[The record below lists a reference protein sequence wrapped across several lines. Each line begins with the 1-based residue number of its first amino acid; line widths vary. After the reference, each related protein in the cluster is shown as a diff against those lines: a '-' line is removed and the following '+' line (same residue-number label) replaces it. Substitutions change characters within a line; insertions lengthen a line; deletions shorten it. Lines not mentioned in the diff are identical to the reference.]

1 MKRLIAVSICLA
13 ACASAA
19 AAERLAVCRESPVP
33 LRWQPPIK
41 DFSGELPIS
50 DYLDTATA
58 CQKGTGQWRYPA
70 PPEPPE
76 PRSAWLESERALY
89 QDVLAKHRV
98 DVLVVPFQVQGFG
111 LDRIE
116 RTLMTAE
123 LAYALGDASK
133 YEIADPSLVARALGE
148 GARRIDPIEA
158 ERLARRLGATKIIS
172 GYVGHDLHHAL
183 TLTLQV
189 QDLPTTPTPSHQRP
203 WQHDWRAVPFTDER
217 TPALVFND
225 MLPDVLR
232 VLPVTLE
239 MPQHRTQV
247 ALHGTAARIAMSP
260 RELVSAGGR
269 RAAPP
274 SAAAA
279 FDLLGALG
287 ALNSELSRE
296 RAYERAL
303 LAVLRQ
309 GRRSPGDSFYSAYAL
324 TQLSRRPV
332 ALATLAGQSSPESI
346 ALVDILNGDLPAAKK
361 AVAGVPQSLQRLLL
375 DTALRDLE
383 AWYAKKLQAA
393 PKATEQTFGAART
406 QWQPFVQLRV
416 MDLHGWA
423 VPDPLVIKALL
434 DKTFPIAGLDAGSV
448 VRGRAVTGVSVDD
461 VDVDLTNERHL
472 RRAAAALQPVPCCR
486 AGALRPTEWDLLW
499 LLEGLSEDRVSKSL
513 QREIEQ
519 QGLPQEALQDI
530 HRYEPLLN
538 GRPALELSRARAAL
552 ALYEKSPDDTRASW
566 HAQLEQSAAVA
577 ARFAPGQT
585 VTAYSAL
592 LAMGIPSAGSSLLV
606 DAYGYDY
613 PRRSFW
619 PMWFYGVQPGAQQ
632 ANSLALEA
640 LAFSVHD
647 PGPLSWLP
655 PGSEPGHAD
664 AMIASLG
671 SRFTGS
677 PQRPVPKTDNTTAG
691 AKDRVAQLE
700 RAIHDEPETWSN
712 YSDLGWYLI
721 TSGGSYEPAR
731 DAFLRYPGFHDHH
744 PEDPIAVSNYAFA
757 AGSKLYWMGMPA
769 LARPLYRISAG
780 LHTGSEDSMTSE
792 SRLHLMD
799 GDYIGAARILLER
812 ATRYNSARAYGD
824 YLSFLYAFGRGEE
837 AWHGFSQLNA
847 SFLQPHVWMA
857 ALVGQRMQGLS
868 NAAVRE
874 WLMRP
879 EIRDAHFTAM
889 RFAPYYAILWYATER
904 MPPADLG
911 KLVEQLEGPP
921 AGRIDV
927 DRRTLLV
934 PSDVGEG
941 KFEIVRP
948 SALRTGKTPAL
959 PPDTPIKSHFAYFAD
974 AYAALRLGDYASAV
988 SRFVAMADRY
998 EIDGYPLA
1006 YFAYAAAKT
1015 GDSEKLEQYVGQLKG
1030 PPGFDDSL
1038 ARALF
1043 AAARKDND
1051 AALSALHTAF
1061 PFRHGSD
1068 FRPIIDDYEYAQVCE
1083 WLFRDTGDKSFSA
1096 LLLDW
1101 TRKYQTLQPTTAWAY
1116 AIEYAHEAPGPER
1129 TRALALTLYL
1139 DPASERIKSAS
1150 TQERDA
1156 ARVWLREHNP
1166 FRSRPEG
1173 SERTRNSTTKLR
1185 LPAALMLR
1193 EVQAGALGHGP
1204 RRPTEAWASAAKS
1217 LTG

>member
-1 MKRLIAVSICLA
+1 MKRLIAVSICVA
-13 ACASAA
+13 ACASAE
-19 AAERLAVCRESPVP
+19 AAERPAVCRESPVP

-98 DVLVVPFQVQGFG
+98 DVLVVPFQVQGYG

-133 YEIADPSLVARALGE
+133 YEIADPFLVARALGE

-158 ERLARRLGATKIIS
+158 ERLAQRLGATKIIS

-189 QDLPTTPTPSHQRP
+189 QDLPTTPTPSYQRP

-232 VLPVTLE
+232 VLPLTLQ
-239 MPQHRTQV
+239 MPQHRTQL
-247 ALHGTAARIAMSP
+247 ASHGTAARIAMSP

-269 RAAPP
+269 GATSP

-287 ALNSELSRE
+287 PLNSELSRE

-309 GRRSPGDSFYSAYAL
+309 RRRSPADSFYSAYAL

-332 ALATLAGQSSPESI
+332 ALATLTGQSSPESI

-361 AVAGVPQSLQRLLL
+361 AVAGVRQSLQRLLL
-375 DTALRDLE
+375 DAALRDLE
-383 AWYAKKLQAA
+383 AWYAKKLQAT
-393 PKATEQTFGAART
+393 PEATEQTFGAART

-416 MDLHGWA
+416 MDLDLGGWA

-434 DKTFPIAGLDAGSV
+434 DETFPIAGLDAGSV
-448 VRGRAVTGVSVDD
+448 VRGRAVTGASVDE
-461 VDVDLTNERHL
+461 VDVDLINERHL
-472 RRAAAALQPVPCCR
+472 RRAAAALQPGPCCR

-499 LLEGLSEDRVSKSL
+499 LLEGLSEDRISKSL
-513 QREIEQ
+513 RREIDQ
-519 QGLPQEALQDI
+519 QGLPEEALQDI

-538 GRPALELSRARAAL
+538 GRPALELSRTRAAL
-552 ALYEKSPDDTRASW
+552 ALYGKSPDDTRASW

-577 ARFAPGQT
+577 ARFAPGQNA
-585 VTAYSAL
+585 TAYSAL
-592 LAMGIPSAGSSLLV
+592 LAMGIPSAESSILV

-613 PRRSFW
+613 PRRPYW
-619 PMWFYGVQPGAQQ
+619 PMWFFGVHPGEPQ

-647 PGPLSWLP
+647 PGPLGWLP
-655 PGSEPGHAD
+655 SGNELGHAD

-677 PQRPVPKTDNTTAG
+677 PQRPVPKTDSSTAG
-691 AKDRVAQLE
+691 GNDRLATIE
-700 RAIHDEPETWSN
+700 HAIHDDPETWSN
-712 YSDLGWYLI
+712 YSDLGWYLM
-721 TSGGSYEPAR
+721 TSGASYEAAR
-731 DAFLRYPGFHDHH
+731 NAFLRYPGFHAQN

-792 SRLHLMD
+792 SRLHLID
-799 GDYIGAARILLER
+799 GDYIGAASVLLER

-824 YLSFLYAFGRGEE
+824 YLAFLYAFGRGDE
-837 AWHGFSQLNA
+837 AWQGFSQLNA
-847 SFLQPHVWMA
+847 SFLQPHLWMA
-857 ALVGQRMQGLS
+857 ALVGQRMQSLS
-868 NAAVRE
+868 NVAVRE

-911 KLVEQLEGPP
+911 KLVEQLEGAP
-921 AGRIDV
+921 AGRIDS
-927 DRRTLLV
+927 DGRTLLM
-934 PSDVGEG
+934 PSDEGGG
-941 KFEIVRP
+941 KFDIGRP
-948 SALRTGKTPAL
+948 SELRTGKTPAL
-959 PPDTPIKSHFAYFAD
+959 PPGTPIKSHFAYFAD
-974 AYAALRLGDYASAV
+974 AYAALRLGDYESAV
-988 SRFVAMADRY
+988 TRFVAMADRY
-998 EIDGYPLA
+998 GIDGYPLA

-1015 GDSEKLEQYVGQLKG
+1015 GDREKLEQYVRQLKG

-1038 ARALF
+1038 ARAFF

-1051 AALSALHTAF
+1051 AALRALQTAF

-1083 WLFRDTGDKSFSA
+1083 WLFRDTGDKRFSA

-1101 TRKYQTLQPTTAWAY
+1101 ARKYQTIQPTTAWAY
-1116 AIEYAHEAPGPER
+1116 AIEYAYTAPGPER

-1150 TQERDA
+1150 SPERDA
-1156 ARVWLREHNP
+1156 ARAWLREHNP

-1185 LPAALMLR
+1185 VLVALTLR
-1193 EVQAGALGHGP
+1193 KV
-1204 RRPTEAWASAAKS
+1204 
-1217 LTG
+1217 